1 MNNRKVK
8 QLKTRI
14 RKIQFQ
20 WLKTLL
26 PEENAKEL
34 TMDKVE
40 SMLPDQTH
48 VRSIA
53 RTNLSFMTDRW
64 VLKMLKRY
72 PDVHNY
78 KELQE
83 KINNV

>member
-8 QLKTRI
+8 QLKTII

-26 PEENAKEL
+26 PEKNAKEL

-40 SMLPDQTH
+40 AMLPDQTH

-72 PDVHNY
+72 PDVHTY